1 VHVKG
6 EGGNPMTLGARAI
19 PAWVALACAMV
30 GLSACDEPQAEQ
42 VVAPPQVSVITLQ
55 PSPRPY
61 VRELPGRIAPTRV
74 AEVRARV
81 AGIVLERSFQQGA
94 DVKAGDVLYRID
106 PVRFE
111 VELQA
116 AEAALAKAQAV
127 LEQAELQAKRVERLA
142 AGQAASQAQHEVAV
156 ATFRQAQAD
165 VAARKAEVARAKLD
179 LDYTNVRSPI
189 SGRIGRA
196 LVTEGALVGQG
207 EATHLAT
214 VQQLDPVYADFTQSA
229 GELQQLRRD
238 LESGELEQVEPD
250 AAKVR
255 LVLDDGTLYP
265 HPGRLLFSDASVDPG
280 TGQVTLRG
288 EFPKPKGE
296 LLPGMYVRV
305 QIVQGTDG
313 DALAVPQQAVQ
324 RNASGSSE
332 VYVVRPDNRAV
343 LQQVRAG
350 RIVDEEWQVLEGLAP
365 GDRVVVEGF
374 QKFEAGDLVEPI
386 TWQRMQSAATTSAAD
401 VGTAQPAA
409 IRYSNAR

>member
-1 VHVKG
+1 
-6 EGGNPMTLGARAI
+6 MRIQTRAI
-19 PAWVALACAMV
+19 PAWAVLACVMTGV
-30 GLSACDEPQAEQ
+30 SACDEPQAAQ
-42 VVAPPQVSVITLQ
+42 TAAPRPKVSVVTLQ
-55 PSPRPY
+55 PSSRPY
-61 VRELPGRIAPTRV
+61 IRELPGRIAPTRV

-94 DVKAGDVLYRID
+94 DVRAGDVLYRID
-106 PVRFE
+106 PVRFQ
-111 VELQA
+111 VELDA

-127 LEQAELQAKRVERLA
+127 HDQAEQQAKRVEKLIS
-142 AGQAASQAQHEVAV
+142 GQAASQAQYEIAV

-165 VAARKAEVARAKLD
+165 VAARKADVARVKLD
-179 LDYTNVRSPI
+179 LDYTSVRSPI
-189 SGRIGRA
+189 NGRIGRA

-214 VQQLDPVYADFTQSA
+214 VHQLDPVYADFTQSA
-229 GELQQLRRD
+229 GDLQQLRRD
-238 LESGELEQVEPD
+238 LESGALEQVEPD

-265 HPGRLLFSDASVDPG
+265 LAGKLLFSDASVDPG

-288 EFPKPKGE
+288 EFPNPKGE

-305 QIVQGTDG
+305 QIQQGTDG

-324 RNASGSSE
+324 RNDTGGSE

-343 LQQVRAG
+343 IKPMRAG
-350 RIVDEEWQVLEGLAP
+350 RVVDEQWLVLDGLDP

-374 QKFEAGDLVEPI
+374 QKFEPGDVVDPVP
-386 TWQRMQSAATTSAAD
+386 WQPTQAAAD
-401 VGTAQPAA
+401 AA
-409 IRYSNAR
+409 ELARDRNAR

>member
-1 VHVKG
+1 
-6 EGGNPMTLGARAI
+6 MRIQTRAI
-19 PAWVALACAMV
+19 PAWAVLACVMTGV
-30 GLSACDEPQAEQ
+30 SACDEPQAAQ
-42 VVAPPQVSVITLQ
+42 TAAPRPQVSVVTLQ
-55 PSPRPY
+55 PSSRPY
-61 VRELPGRIAPTRV
+61 IRELPGRIAPTRV

-106 PVRFE
+106 PVRFQ
-111 VELQA
+111 VELDA

-127 LEQAELQAKRVERLA
+127 HDQAEQQAKRVEKLIS
-142 AGQAASQAQHEVAV
+142 GQAASQAQYEIAV

-165 VAARKAEVARAKLD
+165 VSARKADVARVKLD
-179 LDYTNVRSPI
+179 LDYTSVRSPI
-189 SGRIGRA
+189 NGRIGRA

-214 VQQLDPVYADFTQSA
+214 VHQLDPVYADFTQSA
-229 GELQQLRRD
+229 GDLQQLRRD
-238 LESGELEQVEPD
+238 LESGALEQVEPD

-265 HPGRLLFSDASVDPG
+265 LAGKLLFSDASVDPG

-288 EFPKPKGE
+288 EFPNPKGE

-305 QIVQGTDG
+305 QIQQGTDG

-324 RNASGSSE
+324 RNDTGGSE

-343 LQQVRAG
+343 IKPMRAG
-350 RIVDEEWQVLEGLAP
+350 RVVDEQWLVLDGLDP

-374 QKFEAGDLVEPI
+374 QKFEPGDVVDPVP
-386 TWQRMQSAATTSAAD
+386 WQPTQAAAD
-401 VGTAQPAA
+401 AA
-409 IRYSNAR
+409 ELARDRNTR

>member
-1 VHVKG
+1 
-6 EGGNPMTLGARAI
+6 MRIQTRAI
-19 PAWVALACAMV
+19 PAWAVLACVMTGV
-30 GLSACDEPQAEQ
+30 SACDEPQAAQ
-42 VVAPPQVSVITLQ
+42 TAAPRPKVSVVTLQ
-55 PSPRPY
+55 PSSRPY
-61 VRELPGRIAPTRV
+61 IRELPGRIAPTRV

-106 PVRFE
+106 PVRFQ
-111 VELQA
+111 VELDA

-127 LEQAELQAKRVERLA
+127 HDQAEQQAKRVEKLIS
-142 AGQAASQAQHEVAV
+142 GQAASQAQYEIAV

-165 VAARKAEVARAKLD
+165 VAARKADVARVRLD
-179 LDYTNVRSPI
+179 LDYTSVRSPI
-189 SGRIGRA
+189 NGRIGRA

-214 VQQLDPVYADFTQSA
+214 VHQLDPVYADFTQSA
-229 GELQQLRRD
+229 GDLQQLRRD
-238 LESGELEQVEPD
+238 LESGALEQVEPD

-265 HPGRLLFSDASVDPG
+265 LAGKLLFSDASVDPG

-288 EFPKPKGE
+288 EFPNPKGE

-305 QIVQGTDG
+305 QIQQGTDG

-324 RNASGSSE
+324 RNDTGGSE

-343 LQQVRAG
+343 IKPMRAG
-350 RIVDEEWQVLEGLAP
+350 RVVDEQWLVLDGLDP

-374 QKFEAGDLVEPI
+374 QKFEPGDVVDPVP
-386 TWQRMQSAATTSAAD
+386 WQPTQAAAD
-401 VGTAQPAA
+401 AA
-409 IRYSNAR
+409 ELARDRNAR

>member
-1 VHVKG
+1 M
-6 EGGNPMTLGARAI
+6 NIDARAVSTW
-19 PAWVALACAMV
+19 AVLACITFAV
-30 GLSACDEPQAEQ
+30 SACDEPQAQ
-42 VVAPPQVSVITLQ
+42 PVAVAPPQVGVVTLQ

-61 VRELPGRIAPTRV
+61 IRELPGRIAPTRV

-81 AGIVLERSFQQGA
+81 AGIVLERTFQQGA

-106 PVRFE
+106 PVKFE
-111 VELQA
+111 VELAA

-127 LEQAELQAKRVERLA
+127 HDQAEQQAKRMEKLIS
-142 AGQAASQAQHEVAV
+142 GQATSQAQYEIAV

-165 VAARKAEVARAKLD
+165 VAARKADVARVKLD
-179 LDYTNVRSPI
+179 LDYSSVRSPI
-189 SGRIGRA
+189 NGRIGRA

-238 LESGELEQVEPD
+238 LESGALEQVEPD

-265 HPGRLLFSDASVDPG
+265 LPGKLLFSDASVDPG

-288 EFPKPKGE
+288 EFPNPKGE

-305 QIVQGTDG
+305 QIQQGTDG

-324 RNASGSSE
+324 RNDSGGSE

-343 LQQVRAG
+343 IKPMRAG
-350 RIVDEEWQVLEGLAP
+350 RVVDEQWLVLDGLDP

-374 QKFEAGDLVEPI
+374 QKFEPGDIIDPVP
-386 TWQRMQSAATTSAAD
+386 WQPQSADGSSPPPATRESDASH
-401 VGTAQPAA
+401 
-409 IRYSNAR
+409 IRYMNAR

>member
-1 VHVKG
+1 MKSETH
-6 EGGNPMTLGARAI
+6 AI
-19 PAWVALACAMV
+19 PAWLALAGAM
-30 GLSACDEPQAEQ
+30 LALAACDEPQAEQ
-42 VVAPPQVSVITLQ
+42 AAAPPPQVRVISVQ

-81 AGIVLERSFQQGA
+81 AGIVLERPFRQGA

-111 VELQA
+111 VELAA
-116 AEAALAKAQAV
+116 AEAALAKAEAV
-127 LEQAELQAKRVERLA
+127 HQQAEQQAKRVERLA
-142 AGQAASQAQHEVAV
+142 SGQAASQAQYEVAI
-156 ATFRQAQAD
+156 ANFRQAQAD

-179 LDYTNVRSPI
+179 LDYTQVRSPI

-238 LESGELEQVEPD
+238 LESGALEQLAPD
-250 AAKVR
+250 AAKVQ
-255 LVLDDGTLYP
+255 LMLDDETLYP
-265 HPGRLLFSDASVDPG
+265 YPGRLLFSDASVDPS

-288 EFPKPKGE
+288 EFPNPKGE

-313 DALAVPQQAVQ
+313 DALAIPQQAIQ
-324 RNASGSSE
+324 RDDAGGSE
-332 VYVVRPDNRAV
+332 VYVLRPDNRAV
-343 LQQVRAG
+343 LKPVRAG
-350 RIVDEEWQVLEGLAP
+350 RVVDEEWLVLEGLAP

-374 QKFEAGDLVEPI
+374 QKFEPGDVVDPVPWHAPRSD
-386 TWQRMQSAATTSAAD
+386 TTASTSAAD
-401 VGTAQPAA
+401 TEQAKPAPV
-409 IRYSNAR
+409 RYSTAR

>member
-1 VHVKG
+1 M
-6 EGGNPMTLGARAI
+6 NIDARAVSTW
-19 PAWVALACAMV
+19 ATLASIIFV
-30 GLSACDEPQAEQ
+30 VSACDEPQAEQ
-42 VVAPPQVSVITLQ
+42 VTAAPPQVSIVTLQ

-61 VRELPGRIAPTRV
+61 IRELPGRIAPTRV

-81 AGIVLERSFQQGA
+81 AGIVLERTFPQGA

-106 PVRFE
+106 PVKFE
-111 VELQA
+111 VELAA

-127 LEQAELQAKRVERLA
+127 HDQAEQQAKRVEKLIS
-142 AGQAASQAQHEVAV
+142 GQAASQAQYEIAV

-165 VAARKAEVARAKLD
+165 VAARKADVARVKLD
-179 LDYTNVRSPI
+179 LDYTSVRSPI
-189 SGRIGRA
+189 NGRIGRA
-196 LVTEGALVGQG
+196 MVTEGALVGQG
-207 EATHLAT
+207 EATHMAT

-229 GELQQLRRD
+229 GDLQQLRRD
-238 LESGELEQVEPD
+238 LESGALEQVEPD

-265 HPGRLLFSDASVDPG
+265 MPGKLLFSDASVDPG

-288 EFPKPKGE
+288 EFPNPKGE

-305 QIVQGTDG
+305 QIQQGTDG

-324 RNASGSSE
+324 RNDGGGSE

-343 LQQVRAG
+343 IKPMRAG
-350 RIVDEEWQVLEGLAP
+350 RVVDEQWLVLDGLDP

-374 QKFEAGDLVEPI
+374 QKFEPGDLVNPVP
-386 TWQRMQSAATTSAAD
+386 WQPQSADGTSAPVTKESDASH
-401 VGTAQPAA
+401 A
-409 IRYSNAR
+409 RYTHTP

>member
-1 VHVKG
+1 
-6 EGGNPMTLGARAI
+6 MRIQTRAI
-19 PAWVALACAMV
+19 PAWAVLACVMTGV
-30 GLSACDEPQAEQ
+30 SACDEPHADQAA
-42 VVAPPQVSVITLQ
+42 APRPQVSVVTLQ
-55 PSPRPY
+55 PSSRPY
-61 VRELPGRIAPTRV
+61 IRELPGRIAPTRV

-94 DVKAGDVLYRID
+94 DVKAGEVLYRID
-106 PVRFE
+106 PVRFQ
-111 VELQA
+111 VELDA

-127 LEQAELQAKRVERLA
+127 HDQAEQQAKRVEKLIS
-142 AGQAASQAQHEVAV
+142 GQAASQAQYEIAV

-165 VAARKAEVARAKLD
+165 VAARKADVARVRLD
-179 LDYTNVRSPI
+179 LDYTSVRSPI
-189 SGRIGRA
+189 NGRIGRA

-214 VQQLDPVYADFTQSA
+214 VHQLDPVYADFTQSA
-229 GELQQLRRD
+229 GDLQQLRRD
-238 LESGELEQVEPD
+238 LESGALEQVEPD

-265 HPGRLLFSDASVDPG
+265 LAGKLLFSDASVDPG

-288 EFPKPKGE
+288 EFPNPKGE

-305 QIVQGTDG
+305 QIQQGTDG

-324 RNASGSSE
+324 RNDTGGSE

-343 LQQVRAG
+343 IKPMRAG
-350 RIVDEEWQVLEGLAP
+350 RVVDEQWLVLDGLDP

-374 QKFEAGDLVEPI
+374 QKFEPGDVVDPVP
-386 TWQRMQSAATTSAAD
+386 WQPTQAAAD
-401 VGTAQPAA
+401 AA
-409 IRYSNAR
+409 ELARDRNAR

>member
-1 VHVKG
+1 
-6 EGGNPMTLGARAI
+6 MRIQTRAI
-19 PAWVALACAMV
+19 PAWAVLACVMTGV
-30 GLSACDEPQAEQ
+30 SACDEPRADQAA
-42 VVAPPQVSVITLQ
+42 APRPQVSVVTLQ
-55 PSPRPY
+55 PSSRPY
-61 VRELPGRIAPTRV
+61 IRELPGRIAPTRV

-106 PVRFE
+106 PVRFQ
-111 VELQA
+111 VELDA

-127 LEQAELQAKRVERLA
+127 HDQAEQQAKRVEKLIS
-142 AGQAASQAQHEVAV
+142 GQAASQAQYEIAV

-165 VAARKAEVARAKLD
+165 VAARKADVARVRLD
-179 LDYTNVRSPI
+179 LDYTSVRSPI
-189 SGRIGRA
+189 NGRIGRA

-214 VQQLDPVYADFTQSA
+214 VHQLDPVYADFTQSA
-229 GELQQLRRD
+229 GDLQQLRRD
-238 LESGELEQVEPD
+238 LESGALEQVEPD

-265 HPGRLLFSDASVDPG
+265 LAGKLLFSDASVDPG

-288 EFPKPKGE
+288 EFPNPKGE

-305 QIVQGTDG
+305 QIQQGTDG

-324 RNASGSSE
+324 RNDTGGSE

-343 LQQVRAG
+343 IKPMRAG
-350 RIVDEEWQVLEGLAP
+350 RVVDEQWLVLDGLDP

-374 QKFEAGDLVEPI
+374 QKFEPGDVVDPVP
-386 TWQRMQSAATTSAAD
+386 WQPTQAAAD
-401 VGTAQPAA
+401 AA
-409 IRYSNAR
+409 ELARDRNVR

>member
-1 VHVKG
+1 MKR
-6 EGGNPMTLGARAI
+6 ETRAI
-19 PAWVALACAMV
+19 PTWVALACAAFA
-30 GLSACDEPQAEQ
+30 LSACSEPQTAETADA
-42 VVAPPQVSVITLQ
+42 VAPPQVSVVTLQ

-61 VRELPGRIAPTRV
+61 IRELPGRIAPTRV

-111 VELQA
+111 VDLQA

-127 LEQAELQAKRVERLA
+127 HDQADLQAKRVEKLIS
-142 AGQAASQAQHEVAV
+142 GQAASQAQYEIAV

-165 VAARKAEVARAKLD
+165 VAARRADVARAKLE
-179 LDYTNVRSPI
+179 LEYTQVRSPI

-196 LVTEGALVGQG
+196 LITEGALVGQG

-214 VQQLDPVYADFTQSA
+214 VQQLDPVYADFTQSV

-238 LESGELEQVEPD
+238 LENGVLEQVEPD

-265 HPGRLLFSDASVDPG
+265 YPGKLLFSDASVDPD

-288 EFPKPKGE
+288 EFPNPKGE

-305 QIVQGTDG
+305 QIEQGTDG
-313 DALAVPQQAVQ
+313 DSLAVPQQAVQ
-324 RNASGSSE
+324 RNDEGGSE
-332 VYVVRPDNRAV
+332 VYVVRADNRAV
-343 LQQVRAG
+343 VKPMRAG
-350 RIVDEEWQVLEGLAP
+350 RVVDDLWLVLDGLEP

-374 QKFEAGDLVEPI
+374 QKFEPGDVVDPVPWQPMHAAEPA
-386 TWQRMQSAATTSAAD
+386 SAPNPQGAEPT
-401 VGTAQPAA
+401 PAH
-409 IRYSNAR
+409 YSNAR

>member
-1 VHVKG
+1 
-6 EGGNPMTLGARAI
+6 MRIQTRAI
-19 PAWVALACAMV
+19 PAWAVLACVMTGV
-30 GLSACDEPQAEQ
+30 SACDEPRADQAA
-42 VVAPPQVSVITLQ
+42 APRPQVSVVTLQ
-55 PSPRPY
+55 PSSRPY
-61 VRELPGRIAPTRV
+61 IRELPGRIAPTRV

-106 PVRFE
+106 PVRFQ
-111 VELQA
+111 VELDA

-127 LEQAELQAKRVERLA
+127 HDQAEQQAKRVEKLIS
-142 AGQAASQAQHEVAV
+142 GQAASQAQYEIAV

-165 VAARKAEVARAKLD
+165 VAARKADVARVRLD
-179 LDYTNVRSPI
+179 LDYTSVRSPI
-189 SGRIGRA
+189 NGRIGRA

-214 VQQLDPVYADFTQSA
+214 VHQLDPVYADFTQSA
-229 GELQQLRRD
+229 GDLQQLRRD
-238 LESGELEQVEPD
+238 LESGALEQVEPD

-265 HPGRLLFSDASVDPG
+265 LAGKLLFSDASVDPG

-288 EFPKPKGE
+288 EFPNPKGE

-305 QIVQGTDG
+305 QIQQGTDG

-324 RNASGSSE
+324 RNDTGGSE

-343 LQQVRAG
+343 IKPMRAG
-350 RIVDEEWQVLEGLAP
+350 RVVDEQWLVLDGLDP

-374 QKFEAGDLVEPI
+374 QKFEPGDVVDPVP
-386 TWQRMQSAATTSAAD
+386 WQPTQAAAD
-401 VGTAQPAA
+401 AA
-409 IRYSNAR
+409 ELARDRNAR

>member
-1 VHVKG
+1 
-6 EGGNPMTLGARAI
+6 MRIQTRAI
-19 PAWVALACAMV
+19 PAWAVLACVMTGV
-30 GLSACDEPQAEQ
+30 SACDEPRADQTA
-42 VVAPPQVSVITLQ
+42 APRPQVSVVTLQ
-55 PSPRPY
+55 PSSRPY
-61 VRELPGRIAPTRV
+61 IRELPGRIAPTRV

-94 DVKAGDVLYRID
+94 DVRAGDVLYRID
-106 PVRFE
+106 PVRFQ
-111 VELQA
+111 VELDA

-127 LEQAELQAKRVERLA
+127 HDQAEQQAKRVEKLIS
-142 AGQAASQAQHEVAV
+142 GQAASQAQYEIAV

-165 VAARKAEVARAKLD
+165 VAARKADVARVKLD
-179 LDYTNVRSPI
+179 LDYTSVRSPI
-189 SGRIGRA
+189 NGRIGRA

-214 VQQLDPVYADFTQSA
+214 VHQLDPVYADFTQSA
-229 GELQQLRRD
+229 GDLQQLRRD
-238 LESGELEQVEPD
+238 LESGALEQVEPD

-265 HPGRLLFSDASVDPG
+265 LAGKLLFSDASVDPG

-288 EFPKPKGE
+288 EFPNPKGE

-305 QIVQGTDG
+305 QIQQGTDG

-324 RNASGSSE
+324 RNDTGGSE

-343 LQQVRAG
+343 IKPMRAG
-350 RIVDEEWQVLEGLAP
+350 RVVDEQWLVLDGLDP

-374 QKFEAGDLVEPI
+374 QKFEPGDVVDPVP
-386 TWQRMQSAATTSAAD
+386 WQPTQAAAD
-401 VGTAQPAA
+401 AA
-409 IRYSNAR
+409 ELARDRNAR

>member
-1 VHVKG
+1 
-6 EGGNPMTLGARAI
+6 MRIQTRAI
-19 PAWVALACAMV
+19 PAWAVLACVMTGV
-30 GLSACDEPQAEQ
+30 SACDEPRADQAA
-42 VVAPPQVSVITLQ
+42 APRPQVSVVTLQ
-55 PSPRPY
+55 PSSRPY
-61 VRELPGRIAPTRV
+61 IRELPGRIAPTRV

-106 PVRFE
+106 PVRFQ
-111 VELQA
+111 VELDA

-127 LEQAELQAKRVERLA
+127 HDQAEQQAKRVEKLIS
-142 AGQAASQAQHEVAV
+142 GQAASQAQYEIAV

-165 VAARKAEVARAKLD
+165 VAARKADVARVKLD
-179 LDYTNVRSPI
+179 LDYTSVRSPI
-189 SGRIGRA
+189 NGRIGRA

-214 VQQLDPVYADFTQSA
+214 VHQLDPVYADFTQSA
-229 GELQQLRRD
+229 GDLQQLRRD
-238 LESGELEQVEPD
+238 LESGALEQVEPD

-265 HPGRLLFSDASVDPG
+265 LAGKLLFSDASVDPG

-288 EFPKPKGE
+288 EFPNPKGE

-305 QIVQGTDG
+305 QIQQGTDG

-324 RNASGSSE
+324 RNDTGGSE
-332 VYVVRPDNRAV
+332 VYVVRPDNRAMIKPM
-343 LQQVRAG
+343 RAG
-350 RIVDEEWQVLEGLAP
+350 RVVDEQWLVLDGLDP

-374 QKFEAGDLVEPI
+374 QKFEPGDVVDPVP
-386 TWQRMQSAATTSAAD
+386 WQPTQAAAD
-401 VGTAQPAA
+401 AA
-409 IRYSNAR
+409 ELARDRNAR

>member
-1 VHVKG
+1 
-6 EGGNPMTLGARAI
+6 MRIQTRAI
-19 PAWVALACAMV
+19 PAWAVLACVMTGV
-30 GLSACDEPQAEQ
+30 SACDEPRADQAA
-42 VVAPPQVSVITLQ
+42 APRPQVSVVTLQ
-55 PSPRPY
+55 PSSRPY
-61 VRELPGRIAPTRV
+61 IRELPGRIAPTRV

-106 PVRFE
+106 PVRFQ
-111 VELQA
+111 VELDA
-116 AEAALAKAQAV
+116 AEAALAKALAV
-127 LEQAELQAKRVERLA
+127 HDQAEQQAKRVEKLIS
-142 AGQAASQAQHEVAV
+142 GQAASQAQYEIAV

-165 VAARKAEVARAKLD
+165 VAARKADVARVKLD
-179 LDYTNVRSPI
+179 LDYTSVRSPI
-189 SGRIGRA
+189 NGRIGRA

-214 VQQLDPVYADFTQSA
+214 VHQLDPVYADFTQSA
-229 GELQQLRRD
+229 GDLQQLRRD
-238 LESGELEQVEPD
+238 LESGALEQVEPD

-265 HPGRLLFSDASVDPG
+265 LAGKLLFSDASVDPG

-288 EFPKPKGE
+288 EFPNPKGE

-305 QIVQGTDG
+305 QIQQGTDG

-324 RNASGSSE
+324 RNDTGGSE

-343 LQQVRAG
+343 IKPMRAG
-350 RIVDEEWQVLEGLAP
+350 RVVDEQWLVLDGLDP

-374 QKFEAGDLVEPI
+374 QKFEPGDVVDPVP
-386 TWQRMQSAATTSAAD
+386 WQPTQAAAA
-401 VGTAQPAA
+401 AA
-409 IRYSNAR
+409 ELARDRNAR

>member
-1 VHVKG
+1 
-6 EGGNPMTLGARAI
+6 MRIQTRAI
-19 PAWVALACAMV
+19 PAWAVLACVMTGV
-30 GLSACDEPQAEQ
+30 SACDEPHADQAA
-42 VVAPPQVSVITLQ
+42 APRPQVSVVTLQ
-55 PSPRPY
+55 PSSRPY
-61 VRELPGRIAPTRV
+61 IRELPGRIAPTRV

-106 PVRFE
+106 PVRFQ
-111 VELQA
+111 VELDA

-127 LEQAELQAKRVERLA
+127 HDQAEQQAKRVEKLIS
-142 AGQAASQAQHEVAV
+142 GQAASQAQYEIAV

-165 VAARKAEVARAKLD
+165 VAARKADVARVKLD
-179 LDYTNVRSPI
+179 LDYTSVRSPI
-189 SGRIGRA
+189 NGRIGRA

-214 VQQLDPVYADFTQSA
+214 VHQLDPVYADFTQSA
-229 GELQQLRRD
+229 GDLQQLRRH
-238 LESGELEQVEPD
+238 LESGALEQVEPD

-265 HPGRLLFSDASVDPG
+265 LAGKLLFSDASVDPG

-288 EFPKPKGE
+288 EFPNPKGE

-305 QIVQGTDG
+305 QIQQGTDG

-324 RNASGSSE
+324 RNDTGGSE

-343 LQQVRAG
+343 IKPMRAG
-350 RIVDEEWQVLEGLAP
+350 RVVDEQWLVLDGLDP

-374 QKFEAGDLVEPI
+374 QKFEPGDVVDPVP
-386 TWQRMQSAATTSAAD
+386 WQPTQAAAD
-401 VGTAQPAA
+401 AA
-409 IRYSNAR
+409 ELVRDRNAR